1 MKKLVNVT
9 TLTHKEWLEWR
20 KKGIGGSDAGAI
32 CGMNKYRSP
41 IAVYLD
47 KTADEVVEKPMNE
60 AMRLGHDFEDYVKT
74 RWMEETGKKAVRENY
89 MLQHDEFPW
98 MLADID
104 RRVVGEN
111 AGLECK
117 TCSPYAA
124 GKWENDGIPPEYL
137 IQCLHYM
144 AVTGADRWYLAC
156 LILQQGME
164 FRVIER
170 DEEAIKNLIQIEK
183 DFWENNVLKH
193 EMPAPDGS
201 DAADEA
207 LTMLYPDSD
216 PEKEVVEIEDLSL
229 DRYDEINMLISDLTK
244 EKKQIEQSIKTE
256 MKNAERANLDGRAI
270 SWKSCSGREG
280 VDTKRLKKDHP
291 DLYEEYKKVGK
302 PYRRFTISK
311 APKEEA

>member
-89 MLQHDEFPW
+89 MLQHDDYPW

-124 GKWENDGIPPEYL
+124 GKWENDGIPQEYV

-156 LILQQGME
+156 LIYQQGMQY
-164 FRVIER
+164 RVIER
-170 DEEAIKNLIQIEK
+170 DEDAINALIQVEK
-183 DFWENNVLKH
+183 DFWLNKVMKH
-193 EMPAPDGS
+193 QMPAPDGS
-201 DAADEA
+201 AAADDA
-207 LTMLYPDSD
+207 LTAAYSKSNPD
-216 PEKEVVEIEDLSL
+216 IEAVDITDITL
-229 DRYDEINMLISDLTK
+229 DRYDEINALIDDLSA
-244 EKKQIEQSIKTE
+244 EKKLIEQSIKTE
-256 MKNAERANLDGRAI
+256 MKNSEKAFLGDRAI
-270 SWKSCSGREG
+270 SWKSYQGRESI
-280 VDTKRLKKDHP
+280 DTKKFKKDHP
-291 DLYEEYKKVGK
+291 DLFEEYKKVGK

-311 APKEEA
+311 APGA

>member
-170 DEEAIKNLIQIEK
+170 DEDAINALIQVEK
-183 DFWENNVLKH
+183 DFWLNNVMKH
-193 EMPAPDGS
+193 QMPEPDGS
-201 DAADEA
+201 AAADEA
-207 LTMLYPDSD
+207 LAAAYSKSNPDLEAVD
-216 PEKEVVEIEDLSL
+216 ITDITL

-311 APKEEA
+311 APGV

>member
-89 MLQHDEFPW
+89 MLQHDEYPW

-124 GKWENDGIPPEYL
+124 GKWENDGIPQEYV

-144 AVTGADRWYLAC
+144 AVTGAERWYLAC
-156 LILQQGME
+156 LIYQRGME
-164 FRVIER
+164 YRVIER
-170 DEEAIKNLIQIEK
+170 DEDAINALIQVEK
-183 DFWENNVLKH
+183 GFWLNNVMKH
-193 EMPAPDGS
+193 QMPAPDGS
-201 DAADEA
+201 AAADDALAAAYSKSNPDIEA
-207 LTMLYPDSD
+207 VDITD
-216 PEKEVVEIEDLSL
+216 ITL
-229 DRYDEINMLISDLTK
+229 DRYDEINALIDDLSA

-256 MKNAERANLDGRAI
+256 MKNSEKAFLGDRAI
-270 SWKSCSGREG
+270 SWKSYQGRESI
-280 VDTKRLKKDHP
+280 DTKKFKKDHP
-291 DLYEEYKKVGK
+291 DLFEEYKKVGK

-311 APKEEA
+311 APGV

>member
-89 MLQHDEFPW
+89 MLQHDDYPW

-124 GKWENDGIPPEYL
+124 GKWENDGIPQEYV

-156 LILQQGME
+156 LIYQQGMQY
-164 FRVIER
+164 RVIER
-170 DEEAIKNLIQIEK
+170 DEDAINALIQVEK
-183 DFWENNVLKH
+183 DFWLNKVMKNQ
-193 EMPAPDGS
+193 MPAPDGS
-201 DAADEA
+201 AAADDALAAAYSKSNPDIEA
-207 LTMLYPDSD
+207 VDITD
-216 PEKEVVEIEDLSL
+216 ITL
-229 DRYDEINMLISDLTK
+229 DRYDEINALIDDLSA
-244 EKKQIEQSIKTE
+244 EKKLIEQSIKTE
-256 MKNAERANLDGRAI
+256 MKNSEKAFLGDRAI
-270 SWKSCSGREG
+270 SWKSYQGRESI
-280 VDTKRLKKDHP
+280 DTKKFKKDHP
-291 DLYEEYKKVGK
+291 DLFEEYKKVGK

-311 APKEEA
+311 APGA

>member
-32 CGMNKYRSP
+32 CGMNRYRSP
-41 IAVYLD
+41 IAVFLD

-74 RWMEETGKKAVRENY
+74 RWMEETRKKAIRENY
-89 MLQHDEFPW
+89 MLQHDEYPW

-124 GKWENDGIPPEYL
+124 GKWENDGIPPEYV
-137 IQCLHYM
+137 IQCMHYM
-144 AVTGADRWYLAC
+144 AVTGAERWYLAC
-156 LILQQGME
+156 LIYQQGMQY
-164 FRVIER
+164 RVIER
-170 DEEAIKNLIQIEK
+170 DEDAINALIQVEK
-183 DFWENNVLKH
+183 DFWLNNVMKR

-201 DAADEA
+201 AAADEA
-207 LTMLYPDSD
+207 LAAAYSKSNPDLEAVD
-216 PEKEVVEIEDLSL
+216 ITDITL
-229 DRYDEINMLISDLTK
+229 DRYDEINALIDDLSA

-256 MKNAERANLDGRAI
+256 MKNSEKAFLGDRAI
-270 SWKSCSGREG
+270 SWKSYQGRESI
-280 VDTKRLKKDHP
+280 DTKKFKKDHP
-291 DLYEEYKKVGK
+291 DLFEEYKKVGK

-311 APKEEA
+311 APGA

>member
-60 AMRLGHDFEDYVKT
+60 AMRLGQDFEDYVKR

-89 MLQHDEFPW
+89 MLQHDDYPW

-124 GKWENDGIPPEYL
+124 GKWENNGIPPEYV

-144 AVTGADRWYLAC
+144 AVTGAERWYLAC
-156 LILQQGME
+156 LIYQRGME
-164 FRVIER
+164 YRVIER
-170 DEEAIKNLIQIEK
+170 DDNVIDALIQVEK
-183 DFWENNVLKH
+183 AFWTENVMKR

-201 DAADEA
+201 VAADDA
-207 LTMLYPDSD
+207 LAAAYAESD
-216 PEKEVVEIEDLSL
+216 PNVETVDITDMTLG
-229 DRYDEINMLISDLTK
+229 RYDEINALIDDLSA
-244 EKKQIEQSIKTE
+244 EKKEIEQRIKTE
-256 MKNAERANLDGRAI
+256 MKSAEKAYLGERTI
-270 SWKSCSGREG
+270 SWKSYPGRES

-291 DLYEEYKKVGK
+291 DLFEKYKKVGK

-311 APKEEA
+311 APTD

>member
-9 TLTHKEWLEWR
+9 TITHKEWLEWR

-60 AMRLGHDFEDYVKT
+60 AMRLGRDFEDYVKV

-89 MLQHDEFPW
+89 MLQHDEYPW

-124 GKWENDGIPPEYL
+124 GKWENNGIPPEYV

-156 LILQQGME
+156 LIYQRGME
-164 FRVIER
+164 YRVIER

-201 DAADEA
+201 EAADEA
-207 LTMLYPDSD
+207 LNMLYPDSD
-216 PEKEVVEIEDLSL
+216 PGKEVVEIEDLSL
-229 DRYDEINMLISDLTK
+229 DRYDEINALIADLTA

-256 MKNAERANLDGRAI
+256 MKTAERANLDGRAI

-280 VDTKRLKKDHP
+280 VDTKRFKKDHP
-291 DLYEEYKKVGK
+291 DLYEEYKKAGK

-311 APKEEA
+311 APPD

>member
-89 MLQHDEFPW
+89 MLQHDDYPW

-124 GKWENDGIPPEYL
+124 GKWENDGIPPEYVV
-137 IQCLHYM
+137 QCMHYM

-156 LILQQGME
+156 LIYQQGMQY
-164 FRVIER
+164 RVIER
-170 DEEAIKNLIQIEK
+170 DEDAINALIQVEK
-183 DFWENNVLKH
+183 NFWLNNVMKH

-201 DAADEA
+201 AAADEA
-207 LTMLYPDSD
+207 LAAAYSKSNPDLD
-216 PEKEVVEIEDLSL
+216 AVDITDISL
-229 DRYDEINMLISDLTK
+229 ERYDEINALIDDLSA
-244 EKKQIEQSIKTE
+244 EKKLIEQSIKTE
-256 MKNAERANLDGRAI
+256 MKNSEKAFLGDRAV
-270 SWKSCSGREG
+270 SWKSYQGRESI
-280 VDTKRLKKDHP
+280 DTKKFKKDHP
-291 DLYEEYKKVGK
+291 DLFEEYKKVGK

-311 APKEEA
+311 APGV

>member
-60 AMRLGHDFEDYVKT
+60 AMRLGHDFEDYVKR
-74 RWMEETGKKAVRENY
+74 RWMEETEKTAVRENY
-89 MLQHDEFPW
+89 MLQHDEYPW

-124 GKWENDGIPPEYL
+124 GKWENDGIPQEYV

-144 AVTGADRWYLAC
+144 AVTGAERWYLAC
-156 LILQQGME
+156 LIYQQGMQY
-164 FRVIER
+164 RVIER
-170 DEEAIKNLIQIEK
+170 DEDAINALIQVEK
-183 DFWENNVLKH
+183 DFWLNNVMKH

-201 DAADEA
+201 AAADDALAAAYSKSNPDLEA
-207 LTMLYPDSD
+207 VDITD
-216 PEKEVVEIEDLSL
+216 ITL
-229 DRYDEINMLISDLTK
+229 DRYDEINALIDDLSA
-244 EKKQIEQSIKTE
+244 EKKLIEQSIKTE
-256 MKNAERANLDGRAI
+256 MKNSEKAFLGDRAI
-270 SWKSCSGREG
+270 SWKSYQGRESI
-280 VDTKRLKKDHP
+280 DTKKFKKDHP
-291 DLYEEYKKVGK
+291 DLFEEYKKVGK

-311 APKEEA
+311 APGV